1 MDHIGL
7 KLDQKVLKIDSKG
20 LKIALYSK
28 ITCLLADFF
37 LSLGIGGASWVCGKK
52 SAQ

>member
-20 LKIALYSK
+20 LKEQNYLFIGG
-28 ITCLLADFF
+28 FF
-37 LSLGIGGASWVCGKK
+37 LSLGIGGTGWVYGKK